1 MISHFPRNDF
11 KPPAFFSHHC
21 KIHTNT
27 PHPTVGIACCPHICT
42 FSSNKMQKNI
52 GSSVAGGSRNRKI
65 CARFLRDVTV
75 ACAKGRVGKPAEKRR
90 RNRRDCKLGLSD
102 RILLSKLSSKQ
113 FEIEIETEPTLRNR
127 PNWVHI

>member
-1 MISHFPRNDF
+1 
-11 KPPAFFSHHC
+11 
-21 KIHTNT
+21 
-27 PHPTVGIACCPHICT
+27 
-42 FSSNKMQKNI
+42 MQKNI

-75 ACAKGRVGKPAEKRR
+75 ACAKGRATKPAEKRR

-102 RILLSKLSSKQ
+102 RIPLSKLSSKQ

-127 PNWVHI
+127 LNWVHISEEKKCLDPKYQIWLWEIHEYSHDFLVDL